1 MSIGRWAASVAI
13 AGALATAL
21 GGCGVGI
28 AELNA
33 RPTKHYEQSVSFTAR
48 VSRIQALP
56 GETLLEVADAQEHR
70 IFVRTTGPVD
80 VVPGDWVKVTGTLV
94 PEARVGGKIVYD
106 VVQAESV
113 SGSSAPW
120 LRNLF

>member
-1 MSIGRWAASVAI
+1 MRMRRLAAFA
-13 AGALATAL
+13 ALAVAV

-33 RPTKHYEQSVSFTAR
+33 NPTRHYQEPVSFHAR
-48 VSRIQALP
+48 VSRIQVLP

-70 IFVRTTGPVD
+70 IFVLASGSID
-80 VVPGDWVKVTGTLV
+80 VRPEQWVEVTGTLV
-94 PEARVGGKIVYD
+94 PEATVGGRTVYD
-106 VVQAESV
+106 VVQATSV
-113 SGSSAPW
+113 EPGRAPW

>member
-1 MSIGRWAASVAI
+1 MHRRSLLAFFVLAVAV
-13 AGALATAL
+13 

-28 AELNA
+28 VDLNA
-33 RPTKHYEQSVSFTAR
+33 KHNKYYQQSVSFNAR
-48 VSRIQALP
+48 VSRLQALP
-56 GETLLEVADAQEHR
+56 DETLLEVADAQEHR
-70 IFVRTTGPVD
+70 IFVRTAGSVD

-94 PEARVGGKIVYD
+94 PEARIGGKIVYD

-113 SGSSAPW
+113 SSTRAPW